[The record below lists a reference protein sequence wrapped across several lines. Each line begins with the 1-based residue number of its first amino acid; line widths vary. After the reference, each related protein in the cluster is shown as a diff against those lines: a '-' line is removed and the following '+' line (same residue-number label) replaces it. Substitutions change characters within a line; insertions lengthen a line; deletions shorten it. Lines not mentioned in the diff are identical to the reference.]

1 MGTIGNMEYFNDNGH
16 LADEALSLYAEAL
29 KLDQL
34 EQAPEALREH
44 LEQCPYCQEQA
55 MALYALI
62 AEQDYSELG
71 PHPTFGQGGPTTAAT
86 LKMWF
91 RPLLLLLMAL
101 LAFFFFRQQ
110 QKQEQPVP
118 AMEEHTP
125 APAPSAAPDT
135 AGSPLSPPQALE
147 IPPGQSTRA
156 DGQQKSN
163 LKNFNRHHKESQ
175 TSPLLPSSLAA
186 NYEPSE
192 TLESL
197 VGAVTRSQ
205 GLSDIQPKNGK
216 ELEIGKAVVFSW
228 QGSPEEPLTLRLLNN
243 REEEAFS
250 YSVEGNRIIGPAA
263 LQPGLYYWK
272 LETDDDLL
280 HVGKFLVR

>member
-1 MGTIGNMEYFNDNGH
+1 MEYFNDNGH

-29 KLDQL
+29 KLDQQ
-34 EQAPEALREH
+34 EQVPEALREH
-44 LEQCPYCQEQA
+44 LEQCSYCQEQA

-71 PHPTFGQGGPTTAAT
+71 PHPTFGQGGPITAAA

-110 QKQEQPVP
+110 QKQDRPVP

-135 AGSPLSPPQALE
+135 AGSSISPPQASE
-147 IPPGQSTRA
+147 IPPGQGPKA
-156 DGQQKSN
+156 DGHQKPKILPGPAEAGN
-163 LKNFNRHHKESQ
+163 NQ
-175 TSPLLPSSLAA
+175 APSSLAA

-197 VGAVTRSQ
+197 VGTVTRSQ
-205 GLSDIQPKNGK
+205 GLSDVQPKNGK
-216 ELEIGKAVVFSW
+216 ELKIGEAVVFSW
-228 QGSPEEPLTLRLLNN
+228 QYPPEEPLTLRLLNN

-250 YSVEGNRIIGPAA
+250 YPVEGNRFTAPAA

-272 LETDDDLL
+272 LETADDLL
-280 HVGKFLVR
+280 HVGKFLIR